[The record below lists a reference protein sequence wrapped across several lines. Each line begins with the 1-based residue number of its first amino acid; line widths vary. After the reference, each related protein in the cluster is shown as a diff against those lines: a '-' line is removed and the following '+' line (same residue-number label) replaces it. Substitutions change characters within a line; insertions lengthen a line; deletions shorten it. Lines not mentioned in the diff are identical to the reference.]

1 VSRKTAWAARLSLA
15 KGICEERDQVGRE
28 ASDLAIVRRN
38 AHITLAGFRTIGG
51 ITVAPGRDPP
61 NRTCPVDNSD
71 PDRAH
76 GDSKAVS
83 LSLAALAIL
92 IFGVGMD
99 IDHHKREALCGGR
112 SIARIAVPNGASP
125 YVELTA
131 DGKTGPFLIDY
142 GATRSALSADVFAGP
157 EGSVRKAAISLP
169 GIEEALFHLA
179 RYDLLVQP
187 DQGQLG
193 VIGADLLSR
202 LTVELAPDTVVLGA
216 EPCRPQ
222 ALIARG
228 LTPVDQTGFFASDPA
243 RTGPRRPDVPVVFL
257 RIGEVR
263 AFAQID
269 TGYEDLAYA
278 HSVDINQ
285 ALFERLVESGIKF
298 ERVGDSDVWTCDGHE
313 RWPRYR
319 LGDRTLTIENERGT
333 PIVQTDDFHLIV
345 KRANGC
351 GGIAEMAE
359 PAAQLGASFLR
370 LFGTTVFDPK
380 NATVWLEGA
389 AAKQP
394 GAAPGSADKQ

>member
-1 VSRKTAWAARLSLA
+1 MPT
-15 KGICEERDQVGRE
+15 EPM
-28 ASDLAIVRRN
+28 AI
-38 AHITLAGFRTIGG
+38 FRTI
-51 ITVAPGRDPP
+51 
-61 NRTCPVDNSD
+61 
-71 PDRAH
+71 
-76 GDSKAVS
+76 S
-83 LSLAALAIL
+83 LWLAAMAVL

-99 IDHHKREALCGGR
+99 IGDNDRGALCGGR
-112 SIARIAVPNGASP
+112 RVARIAVPNGASP

-131 DGKTGPFLIDY
+131 DGKSGPFLLDY
-142 GATRSALSADVFAGP
+142 GATRSALSADAFQGP
-157 EGSVRKAAISLP
+157 EGAPRKAAISLP

-179 RYDLLVQP
+179 RYDLLRQP
-187 DQGQLG
+187 DEGQLG

-202 LTVELAPDTVVLGA
+202 LTVELIPGAVVLGA

-228 LTPVDQTGFFASDPA
+228 LTPVDQAGFFASDPA
-243 RTGPRRPDVPVVFL
+243 KIDPGRPDVPVVFL
-257 RIGEVR
+257 RLGDVR

-269 TGYEDLAYA
+269 TGYDDTAFA

-285 ALFERLVESGIKF
+285 ALFERLVESGIKL

-319 LGDRTLTIENERGT
+319 LEDRPLAIENEQGK

-351 GGIAEMAE
+351 GGIADMTE

-370 LFGTTVFDPK
+370 LFGTVVFDPK
-380 NATVWLEGA
+380 NATVWLDGA
-389 AAKQP
+389 AGQP
-394 GAAPGSADKQ
+394 PGHAADPDKGK